1 MDVCYDRSYCM
12 PITTVVSVLLLIV
25 LVALVTAGQS
35 RSSSWI
41 EGHHATYRSIQQVSH
56 GVRPTSSWHQY
67 ADPRFGYTLRYP
79 SNWFIVSDGPDRI
92 LLTRLAYN
100 RGQDVPVIVV
110 ATLPPDEFK
119 KEWTTYKAEA
129 AGSHVVE
136 LSSGWRILML
146 ASPYLPSQ
154 PGAEETRQE
163 AKRVLAQIA
172 STLVFQTA
180 ND

>member
-1 MDVCYDRSYCM
+1 M
-12 PITTVVSVLLLIV
+12 PITAVVSVLLLIV
-25 LVALVTAGQS
+25 LVAPLTAGQS
-35 RSSSWI
+35 RSSSWVG
-41 EGHHATYRSIQQVSH
+41 GHHATYGSKQQVSH
-56 GVRPTSSWHQY
+56 GVRPTSSWRQY

-79 SNWFIVSDGPDRI
+79 SNWFIVSDGRRI

-110 ATLPPDEFK
+110 AALPPDEF
-119 KEWTTYKAEA
+119 ENESTRYKAEA

-154 PGAEETRQE
+154 PGAEEARQE
-163 AKRVLAQIA
+163 ARRVLAQIV
-172 STLVFQTA
+172 STLVLQTA